1 MTKYLISVSWPKGA
15 KGDDRCE
22 STVEI
27 DAANETIAWR
37 QAEAK
42 WPEHDVLA
50 VTEAVLQPD
59 GRWTFPE
66 DHNTRVYRYN
76 DILNRIERIKW

>member
-22 STVEI
+22 STVEL
-27 DAANETIAWR
+27 DATERAQAWV
-37 QAEAK
+37 QARAQ

-50 VTEAVLQPD
+50 VTEAERQPD
-59 GRWTFPE
+59 GRWTFPA
-66 DHNTRVYRYN
+66 DHNTRVFRLN
-76 DILNRIERIKW
+76 DILNRIERL